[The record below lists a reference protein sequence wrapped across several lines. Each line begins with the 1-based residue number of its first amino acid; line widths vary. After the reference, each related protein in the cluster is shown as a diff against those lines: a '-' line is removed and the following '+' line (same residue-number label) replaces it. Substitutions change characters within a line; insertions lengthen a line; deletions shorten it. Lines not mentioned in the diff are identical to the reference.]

1 MCSSETVISFLM
13 IVNRALSLIRI
24 IAPILLMFSL
34 AISLSKIVVNP
45 DNKKHQKSIKN
56 KIIAIVILFFIPT
69 IVKAVIYTVTNTST
83 CLEEEDIVRINSNY
97 NPFVNV
103 EYVELQGSNSKKKII
118 QNSKNYEVGESN
130 GISTPKSNAI
140 SNGNAIYF
148 LNVGE
153 SSDAIIIQD
162 GNHFGLID
170 TGDSGDVVV
179 EQLKRFGVSQLD
191 FILITHSHGDH
202 IGGYNS
208 VMDNFSVNTLIV
220 KVDGARD
227 PAHGSYKYLIEKANK
242 KGTSICDVKD
252 SVCQNFS
259 LGNINFQLYNT
270 EYLYSSIVSSNNQG
284 RFDNV
289 NSVCAVATINGR
301 KIYFTGDIGNYF
313 GHNNESITARLV
325 GDIDI
330 YKVAHHGYTSFNN
343 NQDALDII
351 KPEYCVVTNSR
362 ARTEAFNRLKSLNS
376 NMPIYFTT
384 NGTISLTIRPSGEIV
399 FYQ

>member
-1 MCSSETVISFLM
+1 M
-13 IVNRALSLIRI
+13 IRI
-24 IAPILLMFSL
+24 IVPILLILSIM
-34 AISLSKIVVNP
+34 ISLCKIVINP
-45 DNKKHQKSIKN
+45 DDKKLQKRIKN
-56 KIIAIVILFFIPT
+56 KIIAVIIMFFIPT
-69 IVKAVIYTVTNTST
+69 IVKAVIYTVSTTST

-97 NPFVNV
+97 NPFANV
-103 EYVELQGSNSKKKII
+103 EYIELQDSGEKKNLLPNPKD
-118 QNSKNYEVGESN
+118 YESGESVA
-130 GISTPKSNAI
+130 GISTPKVNAI

-153 SSDAIIIQD
+153 SSDAIIVQD

-170 TGDSGDVVV
+170 TGTSGGVIV
-179 EQLKRFGVSQLD
+179 EQLKRFGVKQLD
-191 FILITHSHGDH
+191 FIMITHSHGDH
-202 IGGYNS
+202 TGGYNTI
-208 VMDNFSVNTLIV
+208 MDNFSVKTLIV
-220 KVDGARD
+220 KADGAKD
-227 PAHGSYKYLIEKANK
+227 PAHTMYKYLIETANK

-259 LGNINFQLYNT
+259 LGNINFRLYNV
-270 EYLYSSIVSSNNQG
+270 EYLSSSINSQG

-289 NSVCAVATINGR
+289 NSICAVATINGR
-301 KIYFTGDIGNYF
+301 KIYFTGDIGNYY
-313 GHNNESITARLV
+313 GYNNESITAKQV

-343 NQDALDII
+343 NLDALEVI
-351 KPEYCVVTNSR
+351 KPEYSVVTNSR
-362 ARTEAFNRLKSLNS
+362 PRTEAFNRLKDLYP